1 MLIPLIISFFQNS
14 SSLLQ
19 VLLDLSLQGLWNLV
33 ECWYNN
39 SPNVSVASNSTF
51 QSSQVCYPINQF
63 IIGFLRLLKKI
74 LSLLNCTLLTK
85 RSLALEFLESTFLKN
100 KVLFQVRGESESPA
114 ISNMELFKSR
124 LNGFQ
129 LCSVLDDTRVPNLGL
144 KINTFNQK

>member
-1 MLIPLIISFFQNS
+1 M
-14 SSLLQ
+14 
-19 VLLDLSLQGLWNLV
+19 
-33 ECWYNN
+33 
-39 SPNVSVASNSTF
+39 ASNSTF
-51 QSSQVCYPINQF
+51 QSSRVCYPINQF

-85 RSLALEFLESTFLKN
+85 HSLALEFLESTFLKN